1 MFPHLLYFWKKPLI
15 IPKLALLSAAN
26 FYDPR
31 INPLERSETDRALHS
46 HKSAE
51 KGRVLS
57 DYIETPG
64 KSEISC
70 DPEAHSGEAQPRLV
84 RVSSSEFQASHH
96 FLISKNINHV
106 KGDSLTS

>member
-31 INPLERSETDRALHS
+31 INPLERSETDRALQS

-57 DYIETPG
+57 RLHRN
-64 KSEISC
+64 SQEIGDFLQSRGALGRSATRAGQSF
-70 DPEAHSGEAQPRLV
+70 EFRI
-84 RVSSSEFQASHH
+84 SSQSSF
-96 FLISKNINHV
+96 FLYPK
-106 KGDSLTS
+106 TSIM